1 MRVREV
7 SRVKM
12 AKFQHLLHLANS
24 IRFMQNDFQ
33 KQLLL
38 QNVQMDGAI
47 NFNVNGDI
55 TLIPCPWESE
65 KEVTNGERVR
75 YRGGIEVD
83 ADGRTRVKRYNDGKN
98 GPKFETLFETAH
110 GAVKMT
116 RPIYRK
122 TDTRYGHK
130 AGERCINDEF
140 VYVTFKF
147 PKKLGLALTR
157 ALYKEETD
165 EIMSYFKTRREE
177 TVWSK

>member
-1 MRVREV
+1 MREV

-24 IRFMQNDFQ
+24 IRFMQNEF
-33 KQLLL
+33 KEQLLL

-55 TLIPCPWESE
+55 TVIPCPWEDE

-83 ADGRTRVKRYNDGKN
+83 ADGRTRVKRYNDGMN
-98 GPKFETLFETAH
+98 GPKQDTLYETAH
-110 GAVKMT
+110 GAVKIT

-122 TDTRYGHK
+122 TQCGNHK
-130 AGERCINDEF
+130 SGERLIGQES

-147 PKKLGLALTR
+147 PKKYGLALIK
-157 ALYKEETD
+157 ALYEEEADQIMSYLKTRKEET
-165 EIMSYFKTRREE
+165 IWK
-177 TVWSK
+177 